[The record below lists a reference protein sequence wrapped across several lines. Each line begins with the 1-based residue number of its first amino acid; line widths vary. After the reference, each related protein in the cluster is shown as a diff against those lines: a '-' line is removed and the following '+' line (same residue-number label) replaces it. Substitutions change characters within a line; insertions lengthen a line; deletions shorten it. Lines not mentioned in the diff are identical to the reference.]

1 MRKEEIYPQMS
12 QIYADVSRGDEQGD
26 DSVGVKGSPIKL
38 ENDYTNF
45 LASFHFQGL
54 LPFIIVL
61 NGGTGKTLN

>member
-26 DSVGVKGSPIKL
+26 DSVGV
-38 ENDYTNF
+38 NRYTNF